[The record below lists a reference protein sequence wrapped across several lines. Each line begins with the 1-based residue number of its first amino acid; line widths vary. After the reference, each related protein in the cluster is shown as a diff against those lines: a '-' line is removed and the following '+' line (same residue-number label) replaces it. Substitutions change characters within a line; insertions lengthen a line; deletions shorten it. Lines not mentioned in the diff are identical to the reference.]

1 MPGQIQLGADGLPIG
16 GKPGTGQPAGD
27 AGGVGGRPGRDG
39 ATPVLGVEGQI
50 IGRGPRDVAQP
61 GDVTRPGT
69 VPGDVQ
75 SRLSGINLGDPKT
88 RETFI
93 DVLKQMSTGTLKP
106 ELLDASGRKIF
117 EAMKGLEPGKLEQ
130 IRQFLTTEVQ
140 PAGKV
145 RLDDAVVVN
154 RLKEIIDGGK
164 DVSDKARMPSTLTEL
179 TSSAQ
184 KTASERLGE
193 FMRTNKEVLGQGLD
207 SEKSKVALAELGK
220 IVRDLNKELGLDPTR
235 GGITVKEI
243 LARNLEGTTTGTTR
257 LGERPLTERTP
268 AGREESLIAKLT
280 PAQEAMIK
288 TFTERG
294 PKPEAPG
301 VAAER
306 RVEAVRLEPG
316 APVPGHRAGQP
327 EGRLPGDGRPVDAR
341 PVGEAPLG
349 AKTEVT
355 GKLEPAVKD
364 LGGKPEAGVPR
375 GMEGL
380 TAAAQQQA
388 TRGGDMSGQPV
399 DQAGRLPGRGDVT
412 EKPFEE
418 EKKTK
423 KAEDKE
429 KEDEQRLTD
438 AQLALLAARKA
449 KEDAEKAEKEKE
461 KAQEKDKKEP
471 ERRQK
476 YVVKEKDTLES
487 IAARMLRDAKLAALI
502 LEINKNT
509 IPVRFEKGKQ
519 IVDLK
524 PKMVIWL
531 PTTTDIRDFRG
542 RMFGAAA
549 TGQFEYGTPVSA
561 EGKSLTPEE
570 ELAAKFGGSVE
581 DYRVEGA
588 GKGAEPV
595 AGVGE
600 VAGGESVDDLR
611 AAAVAAA
618 KRRRGNVEKL
628 LGPLGSQKDES
639 GRIKYTVRLGDT
651 LKSVAIKHPALQ
663 DVHLWKLLAEVNGLS
678 TDVDAKG
685 APVAQL
691 KRGSVIV
698 VPSPQEVE
706 EYRERHK
713 LQSTVPKAGFEAG
726 GTTIKFDIV
735 TKLCPECARITTRD
749 AEICPGCGHSFA
761 GTAKEAGGGTSPASQ
776 PATASPT
783 PAQAPHAALAPG
795 TLFDASPGGS
805 SEPAKSAGPP
815 VPPPPI
821 PRKRNTDEQ
830 PAASTPTQHEPGGLD
845 AGLFSAKPQPSVVQ
859 PIEPAKPASEPAQF
873 ESAADDLTRQLLGG
887 MGLEPVPAVSQA
899 VPSEVAGRWGQ
910 EEREVKGLIQQ
921 LSEACRLVKS
931 TGSTGPDTGQK
942 SRLEVRKTDDLWV
955 PIVTYEIYD
964 DVSLRHEFT
973 LDGKRKTIRIDLPP
987 QAVQELAENDLT
999 TNWQNYCSR
1008 FLAGKTIS
1016 D

>member
-1 MPGQIQLGADGLPIG
+1 V
-16 GKPGTGQPAGD
+16 PAPGD

-39 ATPVLGVEGQI
+39 AQPVLGVEGQT

-61 GDVTRPGT
+61 GDTTRPGT
-69 VPGDVQ
+69 LPGDVQ
-75 SRLSGINLGDPKT
+75 SRLTGINLGDPKT

-106 ELLDASGRKIF
+106 ELLDVNGRKIF

-140 PAGKV
+140 PAGKP
-145 RLDDAVVVN
+145 RLDDAVIVN

-164 DVSDKARMPSTLTEL
+164 DVSDKAKMPSTLTEL
-179 TSSAQ
+179 TSTAQ
-184 KTASERLGE
+184 RTASERLVE

-243 LARNLEGTTTGTTR
+243 LARNLEGTGTAR
-257 LGERPLTERTP
+257 PGERPLAERTLT
-268 AGREESLIAKLT
+268 GREEALVARLT
-280 PAQEAMIK
+280 PAQEALFK
-288 TFTERG
+288 TVTERG
-294 PKPEAPG
+294 SRPEAPG
-301 VAAER
+301 ALAER

-316 APVPGHRAGQP
+316 APVPGHRPGQP
-327 EGRLPGDGRPVDAR
+327 EGRLPGEGRPVDAR

-355 GKLEPAVKD
+355 GKLEPGVKD
-364 LGGKPEAGVPR
+364 LGGKPEPGVPR

-388 TRGGDMSGQPV
+388 TRGGDISGQPI

-412 EKPFEE
+412 EKTFEE

-429 KEDEQRLTD
+429 REDEQRLTD

-487 IAARMLRDAKLAALI
+487 IAAKMLRDAKLAALI

-549 TGQFEYGTPVSA
+549 TGQFDYGTPASA
-561 EGKSLTPEE
+561 QGKPLTPEE
-570 ELAAKFGGSVE
+570 ELAAKFGGAVE

-588 GKGAEPV
+588 EKGAEPV
-595 AGVGE
+595 AGADE
-600 VAGGESVDDLR
+600 AAGGESVDDLR
-611 AAAVAAA
+611 AEAVAAA

-628 LGPLGSQKDES
+628 LGPVGSQKDES

-663 DVHLWKLLAEVNGLS
+663 DVHLWKLLAETNGMS
-678 TDVDAKG
+678 TDTDAKG
-685 APVAQL
+685 TPVAQL

-706 EYRERHK
+706 EYREKHK
-713 LQSTVPKAGFEAG
+713 MQSTVPKASFEAG

-735 TKLCPECARITTRD
+735 TKPCPECARITTQD

-761 GTAKEAGGGTSPASQ
+761 GTAKQAGTGTSPASQ
-776 PATASPT
+776 PVTAST
-783 PAQAPHAALAPG
+783 APAQAPDAPLAPG
-795 TLFDASPGGS
+795 TVFDASPGGGP
-805 SEPAKSAGPP
+805 EPAKSAGRP

-821 PRKRNTDEQ
+821 PRKKKTDEQ
-830 PAASTPTQHEPGGLD
+830 PAASTPTRREPGGLN
-845 AGLFSAKPQPSVVQ
+845 AGLFSAEPHPSTVQ

-887 MGLEPVPAVSQA
+887 MGFEPVPTLSQA
-899 VPSEVAGRWGQ
+899 VPPEAAKRSGL
-910 EEREVKGLIQQ
+910 EEREVQGLIQQ

-931 TGSTGPDTGQK
+931 PGSGGPEAGQK
-942 SRLEVRKTDDLWV
+942 SRLEVRKTDDSWV